1 MTKNYEKLLS
11 SVQMCDGLTS
21 APHTPTNSLSRLSE
35 LLSLPMPSLPTA
47 SQKSDSILI
56 GGAGSSVL
64 GGDGS
69 EEITSAGKWED
80 EEERRFYEDVQD
92 LKDFVPKSVLGIE
105 GKEGEEQA
113 NEEQEDEEERQA
125 REKEEV
131 KKLEEELQRLE
142 VDGAPARMDDESK
155 EEEADDEF
163 SFLVQRHTRI
173 VSSHLTMRVS
183 RASRVATLATRA
195 VRAKIRPPISFLIV
209 LKNK

>member
-1 MTKNYEKLLS
+1 
-11 SVQMCDGLTS
+11 
-21 APHTPTNSLSRLSE
+21 
-35 LLSLPMPSLPTA
+35 MPSLPTA

-113 NEEQEDEEERQA
+113 NEEQADEEERQA

-131 KKLEEELQRLE
+131 KKLEEELQKLE
-142 VDGAPARMDDESK
+142 VNGAPARVDDEGK
-155 EEEADDEF
+155 EEEVEDEGWVAF
-163 SFLVQRHTRI
+163 RACLILQR
-173 VSSHLTMRVS
+173 L
-183 RASRVATLATRA
+183 LTRA
-195 VRAKIRPPISFLIV
+195 LTGLLRPRLVHRRPPRRPCRRTSRRRGLRRCLQLYLRDCRTRRTV
-209 LKNK
+209 P